1 MTTPFTTDMTA
12 TDLELVVTDV
22 LAVLELPFVET
33 SGTEEF
39 SAWLTIHGPAD
50 IALTVSADHAGATAI
65 AQAFF
70 GDDFEDGDQAD
81 AMKEIANVCAG
92 GCKTMIEGEWTI
104 GIPDAGTAHLAADA
118 LHATCPAGAGRILV
132 GMGNKAD

>member
-22 LAVLELPFVET
+22 LAVLELPIVET

-50 IALTVSADHAGATAI
+50 IALTVSADHAGALQSHSIGVIDADTRSSRAPRQGHAI
-65 AQAFF
+65 QN
-70 GDDFEDGDQAD
+70 DQARRL
-81 AMKEIANVCAG
+81 ANDDG
-92 GCKTMIEGEWTI
+92 GVDPRTV
-104 GIPDAGTAHLAADA
+104 ADA
-118 LHATCPAGAGRILV
+118 
-132 GMGNKAD
+132 KAP